1 SAGGAH
7 ARNARRL
14 IHAARKQDR
23 RLAAALLAAALAHTP
38 EAEEALRGARTRMAR
53 KPPALARELL
63 RNFPKRRARNARRR
77 RKGARGQPSGEA
89 QAAAETGVVVQRNA
103 AGAAQPPEGAGVLV
117 RRGSRN
123 GAHAEAAGG
132 SSGRASELPAPDG
145 ATSGGSANGASS
157 ATEEPEEPVGPGS
170 AV

>member
-1 SAGGAH
+1 LGLLVNSAGGAH

-77 RKGARGQPSGEA
+77 RKGAKGGSNGAGPDL
-89 QAAAETGVVVQRNA
+89 QAASAKGV
-103 AGAAQPPEGAGVLV
+103 
-117 RRGSRN
+117 
-123 GAHAEAAGG
+123 
-132 SSGRASELPAPDG
+132 
-145 ATSGGSANGASS
+145 TGGSATGTKARRAHDESQMSGADSDGSGGHAGANGLQSGARETLQRSVED
-157 ATEEPEEPVGPGS
+157 ALNNAEE
-170 AV
+170 